1 MPIRLTKARRI
12 VSGLVKPQRD
22 ATRCNCVSLSSS
34 NRLAASTRAILS
46 GRDRHHAGRF
56 RRKQRSWSS
65 APLRSLVQDV
75 LAAHHSV
82 NSRRIELSGPD
93 VLVNS
98 RSVTAFSLALNELAT
113 NATKYGALSNDE
125 GMVLLNW
132 QIANNRFQM
141 TWREVRGPTVEP
153 PLKRGFGSRLITDN
167 LAQELGGKVEI
178 EYPPEG
184 VLCTIDASLDAIR
197 TSPDNS

>member
-1 MPIRLTKARRI
+1 MGRGMNVLTQRR
-12 VSGLVKPQRD
+12 
-22 ATRCNCVSLSSS
+22 
-34 NRLAASTRAILS
+34 
-46 GRDRHHAGRF
+46 
-56 RRKQRSWSS
+56 WSS

-153 PLKRGFGSRLITDN
+153 PLKRGFGSRRITDN

-178 EYPPEG
+178 EYPPK
-184 VLCTIDASLDAIR
+184 ASSAR
-197 TSPDNS
+197 STQAWMP